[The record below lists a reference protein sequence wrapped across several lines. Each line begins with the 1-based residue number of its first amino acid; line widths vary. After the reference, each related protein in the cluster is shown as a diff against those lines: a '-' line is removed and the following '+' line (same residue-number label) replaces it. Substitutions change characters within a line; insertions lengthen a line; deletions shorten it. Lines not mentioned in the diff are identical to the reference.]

1 MYAEEDYLMI
11 SGIQHFAFCRRQWA
25 LIHINQE
32 WDENRLTAEGE
43 LIHKNAHDTD
53 FSEKRNG
60 VLIIRGLR
68 VASPAL
74 GMTGQCDVV
83 EFTRDESGSGAIL
96 QGHRGTW
103 FVRPIEYKR
112 GKDKTDDSDEL
123 QLCLEAMCLEEMLSC
138 YIPEGDIFYHE
149 IRRRRTVPLTEELR
163 EKVRKAAAE
172 MHAIYQRHFIPKVKR
187 NKRCQSCSLKDI
199 CLPKLMA
206 GSNVSDYYSRIL
218 EDKF

>member
-83 EFTRDESGSGAIL
+83 EFTRDESGAIL